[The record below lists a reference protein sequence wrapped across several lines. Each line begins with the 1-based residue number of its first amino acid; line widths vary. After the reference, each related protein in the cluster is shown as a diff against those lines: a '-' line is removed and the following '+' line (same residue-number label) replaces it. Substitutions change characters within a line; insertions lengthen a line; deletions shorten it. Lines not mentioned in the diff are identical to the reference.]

1 MPLCNMMYINS
12 SCTTS
17 YRLLPVLQI
26 KVHVEIPESLKIV
39 AEVPWSS
46 EIKDDGNAASTSRTS
61 SSHENKHIF
70 TVQTLPPISL
80 LCVLPCT
87 YPSHSPPLFTLTNL
101 WLNSKKLSSLCSCL
115 DKEWE
120 DTSPEVVVWRWAEWL
135 RSQSLSYLGVSEEL
149 ELGPYYEMRRGY
161 ETQKEYDERAVSAS
175 ESFDV
180 DIPRLLRYNEE
191 ARNKEFLES
200 MQECSICL
208 TNDQP
213 GNSR

>member
-1 MPLCNMMYINS
+1 M
-12 SCTTS
+12 
-17 YRLLPVLQI
+17 
-26 KVHVEIPESLKIV
+26 
-39 AEVPWSS
+39 
-46 EIKDDGNAASTSRTS
+46 
-61 SSHENKHIF
+61 
-70 TVQTLPPISL
+70 
-80 LCVLPCT
+80 
-87 YPSHSPPLFTLTNL
+87 
-101 WLNSKKLSSLCSCL
+101 
-115 DKEWE
+115 
-120 DTSPEVVVWRWAEWL
+120 
-135 RSQSLSYLGVSEEL
+135 SEEL

>member
-1 MPLCNMMYINS
+1 MMYIKS
-12 SCTTS
+12 SYTIS

-46 EIKDDGNAASTSRTS
+46 EIKDDGNVASTSSSS
-61 SSHENKHIF
+61 SSHENKHLF

-87 YPSHSPPLFTLTNL
+87 YPSHSPPLFTLTCI

-149 ELGPYYEMRRGY
+149 ELGPYNEMRAGY
-161 ETQKEYDERAVSAS
+161 RTQEEYDERAVSAS

-180 DIPRLLRYNEE
+180 DIPRLLRFNEE
-191 ARNKEFLES
+191 TRNKEFLES
-200 MQECSICL
+200 LQECSICL

-213 GNSR
+213 GNSH

>member
-1 MPLCNMMYINS
+1 MMYTI
-12 SCTTS
+12 S

-46 EIKDDGNAASTSRTS
+46 EIKDDGNVASTSRSS

-87 YPSHSPPLFTLTNL
+87 YPSHSPPLFTLTCI

-135 RSQSLSYLGVSEEL
+135 RSQSFPYLSVWGHVQLTEL
-149 ELGPYYEMRRGY
+149 EVDSNKQEQEYEVRIY
-161 ETQKEYDERAVSAS
+161 
-175 ESFDV
+175 
-180 DIPRLLRYNEE
+180 L
-191 ARNKEFLES
+191 
-200 MQECSICL
+200 
-208 TNDQP
+208 
-213 GNSR
+213 